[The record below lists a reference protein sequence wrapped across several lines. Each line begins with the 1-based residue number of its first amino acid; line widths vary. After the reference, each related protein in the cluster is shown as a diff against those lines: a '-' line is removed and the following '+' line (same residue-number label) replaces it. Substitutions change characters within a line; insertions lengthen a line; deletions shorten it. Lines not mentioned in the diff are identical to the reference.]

1 MCKIH
6 LAGAGVHGLRSACAA
21 GGVGSKCRSR
31 RVSWWA
37 LLRAAPAV
45 CGQLTVHTVLQQ
57 LMSRHRLVRPC
68 AVCAGAEARD
78 LALFTC
84 DGLRFRAAC
93 AAVAERTRGT
103 RAGSASAAT
112 RHADREWSQCCLQI
126 G

>member
-1 MCKIH
+1 MPQQACVMV
-6 LAGAGVHGLRSACAA
+6 GAATRGSSSVRAADSAHHAAAAHEQAQA
-21 GGVGSKCRSR
+21 GG
-31 RVSWWA
+31 
-37 LLRAAPAV
+37 
-45 CGQLTVHTVLQQ
+45 
-57 LMSRHRLVRPC
+57 LVRPC

-126 G
+126 DCDFNGLLSRMEICGRMD